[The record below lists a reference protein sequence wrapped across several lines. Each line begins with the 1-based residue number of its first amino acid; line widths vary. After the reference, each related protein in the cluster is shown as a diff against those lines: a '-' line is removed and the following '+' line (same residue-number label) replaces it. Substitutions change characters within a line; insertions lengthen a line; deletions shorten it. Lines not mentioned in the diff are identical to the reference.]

1 MAGSEKIMAGLPLL
15 WAGLGMNGRS
25 LSGSIQWWRPKV
37 SVDALARDVAQVRCS
52 LPRRG
57 PARSERPRI
66 RVSMFRFRPW
76 SPLPTR

>member
-25 LSGSIQWWRPKV
+25 LSGSIQWWRPQV
-37 SVDALARDVAQVRCS
+37 SFDALARGLIQVCCS

-57 PARSERPRI
+57 PARSELLRI
-66 RVSMFRFRPW
+66 RLSMVGFRPW
-76 SPLPTR
+76 PPLPTL